1 MGTPHKL
8 RILIVDDHPLFSE
21 ALACI
26 VQNLVPGA
34 EVLSASNLMVA
45 QQLQTAHGEPHWVFL
60 DLGLPDSAA
69 QSSLQHVS
77 GTFGSAMVVVCS
89 AHDDP
94 LRVEQ
99 ALSLGAVG
107 FISKAERP
115 AVILERIRDLLDG
128 QSAATQ
134 TPRTRSTRDCAA
146 QLPLSGR
153 QHEVM
158 QAMSRGLSNKDI
170 ARELGLS
177 PETVKVHLR
186 EIFLRLGARTRT
198 EAVAIY
204 SGNEPIRNPAVG

>member
-1 MGTPHKL
+1 M
-8 RILIVDDHPLFSE
+8 RILIVDDHPLFSD

-34 EVLSASNLMVA
+34 QVLLASNLKSA
-45 QQLQTAHGEPHWVFL
+45 QHQQAEHGEPDWVFL
-60 DLGLPDSAA
+60 DLNLPDSAA

-77 GTFGSAMVVVCS
+77 GTFGGAKVMVCS

-115 AVILERIRDLLDG
+115 AVILEKIRDLLAG
-128 QSAATQ
+128 QVAAR
-134 TPRTRSTRDCAA
+134 PSHRHSGHSLPP

-170 ARELGLS
+170 AREMGLS

-186 EIFLRLGARTRT
+186 EIFARLGARTRT

-204 SGNEPIRNPAVG
+204 TGNEPIRGPAGD